1 MNPQYISSVY
11 SLMDGYFTH
20 FSPERT
26 HDLDMPEEEE
36 ESAKLQSKKGAAD
49 VTRGSNI
56 LNKVVTRYH
65 YYQIITTIIIIII
78 IFIYKGGLQQG
89 ARPQVPVHRPGC
101 PRLRGL
107 HRPRGRA
114 GEGVFFSNLFIL
126 KIKMIILI
134 K

>member
-1 MNPQYISSVY
+1 MFPLSY
-11 SLMDGYFTH
+11 GYFIH
-20 FSPERT
+20 FPPERT

-56 LNKVVTRYH
+56 LNKVVT
-65 YYQIITTIIIIII
+65 IIITIIIIII
-78 IFIYKGGLQQG
+78 IIIIYKGGVQQG
-89 ARPQVPVHRPGC
+89 AGPQVPVHRPGG

-114 GEGVFFSNLFIL
+114 WEGKFLL
-126 KIKMIILI
+126 
-134 K
+134 